1 MSSFFFRLG
10 HLQNGQVYPLYRN
23 IDRKVLRNFLN
34 LPSSTPTISLYNEM
48 GIIPIK
54 FMLWKRKLGMWW
66 RLNRIESN
74 VLMKQCVSEQI
85 NQSLPWITEIN
96 GIATKLEID
105 LTCAKKMSK
114 DSWKNH
120 VIEKIVAVVKE
131 ETAQEIQM
139 LKGYKKNIADK
150 IEIGKKKRYI
160 SLNQKKAKV
169 WFRMRADIID
179 PAPRQPYHPT
189 SKWKCKFCDENDQS
203 TEHYI
208 RKCKKIEDIFQGL
221 NRYTVYSIIQTLDCD
236 EPTFHQI
243 TIIIQKIQNLINK

>member
-1 MSSFFFRLG
+1 M
-10 HLQNGQVYPLYRN
+10 
-23 IDRKVLRNFLN
+23 
-34 LPSSTPTISLYNEM
+34 
-48 GIIPIK
+48 
-54 FMLWKRKLGMWW
+54 
-66 RLNRIESN
+66 ESN
-74 VLMKQCVSEQI
+74 VLMKQCISEQI

-96 GIATKLEID
+96 GIASKLEVD
-105 LTCAKKMSK
+105 LTHAKQMSK
-114 DSWKNH
+114 DSWKKH
-120 VIEKIVAVVKE
+120 VKSKILAVVKE
-131 ETAQEIQM
+131 ETAQEIEM
-139 LKGYKKNIADK
+139 LKGYKKNITEK

-221 NRYTVYSIIQTLDCD
+221 NRCTVYSIIQTLECD
-236 EPTFHQI
+236 EPTFHQV